1 MLAVTYK
8 KDAAKALMRM
18 PAQARQRMVAELR
31 AIAVDPRNYRGDWK
45 PLAGS
50 PFWRLRGGRYR
61 AGCDIQGGTLG
72 WLVLKGGRR
81 GGVSK

>member
-50 PFWRLRGGRYR
+50 PFWRLRVGSYR
-61 AGCDIQGGTLG
+61 AVCDIQGDTLVL
-72 WLVLKGGRR
+72 LVLKVGPR
-81 GGVSK
+81 GDVYK

>member
-50 PFWRLRGGRYR
+50 PFWRLRGGSYR
-61 AGCDIQGGTLG
+61 AVCDIQGDTLV
-72 WLVLKGGRR
+72 VLGLKVGPR
-81 GGVSK
+81 GDVYK